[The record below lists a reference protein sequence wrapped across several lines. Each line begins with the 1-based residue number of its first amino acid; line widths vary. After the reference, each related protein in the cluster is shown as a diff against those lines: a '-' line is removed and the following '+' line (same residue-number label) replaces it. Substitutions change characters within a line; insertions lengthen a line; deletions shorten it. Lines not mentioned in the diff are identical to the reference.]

1 MIKNI
6 YFSLLLIAGL
16 TLTACSSDDNVSEQA
31 PKTYYMTVDATKGV
45 NEAASPAYR
54 RALSLSNS
62 KLSATWATTEY
73 VYVQITA
80 LDTKEYWFNGSLQ
93 PQSAGVTTQLS
104 GALSVPDKW
113 AYPTIEEAMTNGVF
127 ELPIYMLLQFPRPDF
142 LDYTGQVG
150 TIDDIAAKYDYATAI
165 ALIDDINGNVITAT
179 SPVTFVNQQAI
190 VKFTLKD
197 KADGTTLLNPTALTI
212 NVEGDLSG
220 DYPLTLTIP
229 ASTYTA
235 NGNGV
240 LYVALPEFSG
250 ETVTMTATC
259 SSGTY
264 TYSKS
269 YATFVNGK
277 YYEISVKMTK
287 Q

>member
-16 TLTACSSDDNVSEQA
+16 MLTACSSDDNVPEQA

-54 RALSLSNS
+54 RALNLSGS
-62 KLSATWATTEY
+62 TLSASWATTEH
-73 VYVQITA
+73 VYVQGT
-80 LDTKEYWFNGSLQ
+80 LVSNSSTFWFEGSIQ
-93 PQSAGVTTQLS
+93 PQTAGTTTQL
-104 GALSVPDKW
+104 
-113 AYPTIEEAMTNGVF
+113 NGVIS
-127 ELPIYMLLQFPRPDF
+127 LPAGWVISIDEAIGTPYCVNLQFPRSGD
-142 LDYTGQVG
+142 LDYTGQTG
-150 TIDDIAAKYDYATAI
+150 TLAGIAANYDYARAENVSVDIAADKVVG
-165 ALIDDINGNVITAT
+165 INKV
-179 SPVTFVNQQAI
+179 PFVNQQAI

-229 ASTYTA
+229 ASTYTT

-250 ETVTMTATC
+250 ETVTLTATC

-264 TYSKS
+264 TYTKS
-269 YATFVNGK
+269 YATFDNGK

>member
-16 TLTACSSDDNVSEQA
+16 MLTACSSDDNVSEQA

-45 NEAASPAYR
+45 NETASPAYR
-54 RALSLSNS
+54 RALNLSGSTLNAS
-62 KLSATWATTEY
+62 WATTEH
-73 VYVQITA
+73 VYVQGTLVSNISTF
-80 LDTKEYWFNGSLQ
+80 WFEGSIQ
-93 PQSAGVTTQLS
+93 PQTAGTTTQLKGVIS
-104 GALSVPDKW
+104 LPAGWVISID
-113 AYPTIEEAMTNGVF
+113 EAIGTPHHVN
-127 ELPIYMLLQFPRPDF
+127 LQFPRSGD
-142 LDYTGQVG
+142 LDYTGQTG
-150 TIDDIAAKYDYATAI
+150 TLAGIAANYDYARAENVSVDIAADKVVG
-165 ALIDDINGNVITAT
+165 INKV
-179 SPVTFVNQQAI
+179 PFVNQQAI
-190 VKFTLKD
+190 VKFTLS
-197 KADGTTLLNPTALTI
+197 DGTNALNPTVLTI

-229 ASTYTA
+229 ASTYTT

-250 ETVTMTATC
+250 ETVTLTATC

-264 TYSKS
+264 TYTKTN
-269 YATFVNGK
+269 ATFDNGK

>member
-16 TLTACSSDDNVSEQA
+16 MLTACSSDDNVSEQA

-45 NEAASPAYR
+45 NETASPAYR
-54 RALSLSNS
+54 RALFLSGS
-62 KLSATWATTEY
+62 TLSASWATTEH
-73 VYVQITA
+73 VYVQGT
-80 LDTKEYWFNGSLQ
+80 LVSNSSTFWFEGIIQ
-93 PQSAGVTTQLS
+93 PQTAGTTTQL
-104 GALSVPDKW
+104 
-113 AYPTIEEAMTNGVF
+113 NGVIS
-127 ELPIYMLLQFPRPDF
+127 LPAGWGISIDEAIGTPHCVNLQFPRSGD
-142 LDYTGQVG
+142 LDYTGQTG
-150 TIDDIAAKYDYATAI
+150 TLAGIAANYDYARAENVSVDIAADKVVG
-165 ALIDDINGNVITAT
+165 INEVE
-179 SPVTFVNQQAI
+179 FVNQQAI
-190 VKFTLKD
+190 VKFTLS
-197 KADGTTLLNPTALTI
+197 DGTNALNPTALTI

-229 ASTYTA
+229 ASTYTT

-240 LYVALPEFSG
+240 LYVAIPGFSG
-250 ETVTMTATC
+250 QNVTLTATC

-264 TYSKS
+264 TYTKS

>member
-16 TLTACSSDDNVSEQA
+16 MLTACSSDDNVSEQA

-54 RALSLSNS
+54 RALNLSGS
-62 KLSATWATTEY
+62 TLSASWATTEH
-73 VYVQITA
+73 VYVQGT
-80 LDTKEYWFNGSLQ
+80 LVSNSSTFWFEGSIQ
-93 PQSAGVTTQLS
+93 PQTAGTTTQL
-104 GALSVPDKW
+104 
-113 AYPTIEEAMTNGVF
+113 NGVIS
-127 ELPIYMLLQFPRPDF
+127 LPAGWVISIDDAIGTPYCVNLQFPRSGD
-142 LDYTGQVG
+142 LDYTGQTG
-150 TIDDIAAKYDYATAI
+150 TLAGIAANYDYARAENVSVDIAADKVVG
-165 ALIDDINGNVITAT
+165 INEV
-179 SPVTFVNQQAI
+179 SFVNQQAI

-212 NVEGDLSG
+212 NYGSG
-220 DYPLTLTIP
+220 SLELTSIP

-240 LYVALPEFSG
+240 LYVAIPGFSG
-250 ETVTMTATC
+250 QNVTLTATC
-259 SSGTY
+259 TSGTY
-264 TYSKS
+264 AYTKNSV
-269 YATFVNGK
+269 TFDNGK

>member
-16 TLTACSSDDNVSEQA
+16 MLTACSSDDNVSEQA
-31 PKTYYMTVDATKGV
+31 PKTYFMTVDATKGV

-62 KLSATWATTEY
+62 KLSATWATTEH
-73 VYVQITA
+73 VYVQGT
-80 LDTKEYWFNGSLQ
+80 LVNSSTFWFEGSIQ
-93 PQSAGVTTQLS
+93 PQTAGTTTQL
-104 GALSVPDKW
+104 
-113 AYPTIEEAMTNGVF
+113 NGVIS
-127 ELPIYMLLQFPRPDF
+127 LPAGWVISIDEAIGTPHHVNLQFPRKELSYADQKGT
-142 LDYTGQVG
+142 LADIAENYDYARAENVSV
-150 TIDDIAAKYDYATAI
+150 DIAADKVVG
-165 ALIDDINGNVITAT
+165 INKV
-179 SPVTFVNQQAI
+179 PFVNQQAI

-197 KADGTTLLNPTALTI
+197 KADGTTLLSPTELTI
-212 NVEGDLSG
+212 DNGLGD

-229 ASTYTA
+229 ASTYTT

-240 LYVALPEFSG
+240 LYVALPGFSG
-250 ETVTMTATC
+250 ETVTLTATC

-264 TYSKS
+264 TYTKS

>member
-6 YFSLLLIAGL
+6 YFSLMLIAGL
-16 TLTACSSDDNVSEQA
+16 MLTACSSDDNVSEQA

-54 RALSLSNS
+54 RALNLSGS
-62 KLSATWATTEY
+62 TLSASWATTEH
-73 VYVQITA
+73 VYVQGTLSSDGVTKFWFEGSILPQTA
-80 LDTKEYWFNGSLQ
+80 GT
-93 PQSAGVTTQLS
+93 TTQLKGVIS
-104 GALSVPDKW
+104 LPTGYV
-113 AYPTIEEAMTNGVF
+113 YPSIDAAIGTPHHVN
-127 ELPIYMLLQFPRPDF
+127 LQFPRKEFTYD
-142 LDYTGQVG
+142 GQKG
-150 TIDDIAAKYDYATAI
+150 TLADIAANYDYAI
-165 ALIDDINGNVITAT
+165 AEHVRVDIAADKVVGINEVE
-179 SPVTFVNQQAI
+179 FVNQQAI
-190 VKFTLKD
+190 VKFTLS
-197 KADGTTLLNPTALTI
+197 DGTNALNPTALTI

-229 ASTYTA
+229 ASTYTT

-250 ETVTMTATC
+250 ETVTLTATC

-264 TYSKS
+264 TYTKS

>member
-16 TLTACSSDDNVSEQA
+16 MLTACSSDDNVSEQA
-31 PKTYYMTVDATKGV
+31 PKTYFMTVDATKGV

-54 RALSLSNS
+54 RALNLSGS
-62 KLSATWATTEY
+62 TLSASWATTEH
-73 VYVQITA
+73 VYVQGT
-80 LDTKEYWFNGSLQ
+80 LVSKSSTFWFEGSIQ
-93 PQSAGVTTQLS
+93 PQTAGTTTQLKGVIS
-104 GALSVPDKW
+104 LPAGWVISID
-113 AYPTIEEAMTNGVF
+113 EAIGTPYCVN
-127 ELPIYMLLQFPRPDF
+127 LQFPRSGD
-142 LDYTGQVG
+142 LDYTGQTG
-150 TIDDIAAKYDYATAI
+150 TLAGIAANYDYARAENVSVDIAADKVVG
-165 ALIDDINGNVITAT
+165 INKV
-179 SPVTFVNQQAI
+179 PFVNQQAI

-197 KADGTTLLNPTALTI
+197 KVDGTTLLNPTALTI

-229 ASTYTA
+229 ASTYTT

-250 ETVTMTATC
+250 ETVTLTATC

-264 TYSKS
+264 TYTKS
-269 YATFVNGK
+269 YATFDNGK

>member
-16 TLTACSSDDNVSEQA
+16 MLTACSSDDNVSEQA

-45 NEAASPAYR
+45 NETASPAYR
-54 RALSLSNS
+54 RALSLSGS
-62 KLSATWATTEY
+62 TLSASWATTEH
-73 VYVQITA
+73 VYVQGT
-80 LDTKEYWFNGSLQ
+80 LVSNSSTFWFEGSIQ
-93 PQSAGVTTQLS
+93 PQTAGTTTQLKGVIS
-104 GALSVPDKW
+104 LPTGYV
-113 AYPTIEEAMTNGVF
+113 YPSIDAAIGTPHHVN
-127 ELPIYMLLQFPRPDF
+127 LQFPRKEFTYDGQKGT
-142 LDYTGQVG
+142 LAGIAANYDYARAENVSV
-150 TIDDIAAKYDYATAI
+150 DIAADKVVG
-165 ALIDDINGNVITAT
+165 INEVE
-179 SPVTFVNQQAI
+179 FVNQQAI
-190 VKFTLKD
+190 VKFTLS
-197 KADGTTLLNPTALTI
+197 DGTNALNPTALTI

-229 ASTYTA
+229 ASTYTT

-240 LYVALPEFSG
+240 LYVALPGFSG
-250 ETVTMTATC
+250 QNVTLTATC

-264 TYSKS
+264 TYTKS

>member
-16 TLTACSSDDNVSEQA
+16 MLTACSSDDNSVEQA
-31 PKTYYMTVDATKGV
+31 PKIYYMTVDATKGV

-54 RALSLSNS
+54 RALNLSGS
-62 KLSATWATTEY
+62 TLSASWATTEH
-73 VYVQITA
+73 VYVQGT
-80 LDTKEYWFNGSLQ
+80 LSSDGVTKFWFEGSIQ
-93 PQSAGVTTQLS
+93 PQTAGTTTRLN
-104 GALSVPDKW
+104 GAISLPAGWQYSSID
-113 AYPTIEEAMTNGVF
+113 EAIGTPYCVN
-127 ELPIYMLLQFPRPDF
+127 LQFPRSGD
-142 LDYTGQVG
+142 LDYTGQTG
-150 TIDDIAAKYDYATAI
+150 TLAGIAANYDYARAENVSVDIAADKVVG
-165 ALIDDINGNVITAT
+165 INKV
-179 SPVTFVNQQAI
+179 PFVNQQAI
-190 VKFTLKD
+190 VKFTLS
-197 KADGTTLLNPTALTI
+197 DGTNALNPTALTI
-212 NVEGDLSG
+212 DNGLGD

-229 ASTYTA
+229 ASTYTT

-250 ETVTMTATC
+250 ETVTLTATC

-264 TYSKS
+264 TYTKS
-269 YATFVNGK
+269 YATFDNGK

>member
-6 YFSLLLIAGL
+6 YFSLMLIAGL
-16 TLTACSSDDNVSEQA
+16 MLTACSSDDNVSEQA
-31 PKTYYMTVDATKGV
+31 PKTYFMTVDATKGV

-54 RALSLSNS
+54 RALNLSGS
-62 KLSATWATTEY
+62 TLSASWATTEH
-73 VYVQITA
+73 VYVQGT
-80 LDTKEYWFNGSLQ
+80 LVSNSSTFWFEGSIQ
-93 PQSAGVTTQLS
+93 PQTAGTTTQL
-104 GALSVPDKW
+104 
-113 AYPTIEEAMTNGVF
+113 NGVIS
-127 ELPIYMLLQFPRPDF
+127 LPAGWVISIDEAIGTPYCVNLQFPRSGD
-142 LDYTGQVG
+142 LDYTGQTG
-150 TIDDIAAKYDYATAI
+150 TLAGSAANYDYARAENVSVDIAADKVVG
-165 ALIDDINGNVITAT
+165 INKV
-179 SPVTFVNQQAI
+179 PFVNQQAI

-229 ASTYTA
+229 ASTYTT

-250 ETVTMTATC
+250 ETVTLTATC

-264 TYSKS
+264 TYTKS
-269 YATFVNGK
+269 YATFDNGK